1 MSVPAYSTL
10 SSYFDLLARGRRRQ
24 SGRWTAT
31 PVELRIVNVNAT
43 AAWIALLDL
52 GLQAAAALHED
63 GYHYPALA
71 SDLRSALRR
80 QP

>member
-1 MSVPAYSTL
+1 MTTPAHSTIA
-10 SSYFDLLARGRRRQ
+10 SYFDLLARRRRRQ
-24 SGRWTAT
+24 SGPWTAM
-31 PVELRIVNVNAT
+31 PVELRIVDVNAT

-71 SDLRSALRR
+71 SNLRDALRR